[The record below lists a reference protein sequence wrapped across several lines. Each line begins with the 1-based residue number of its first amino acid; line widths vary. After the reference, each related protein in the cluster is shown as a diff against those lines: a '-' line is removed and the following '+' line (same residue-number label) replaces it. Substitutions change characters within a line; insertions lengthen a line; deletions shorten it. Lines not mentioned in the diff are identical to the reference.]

1 LKVRRCI
8 VIFTVLLFV
17 LTGCWNR
24 RELSDLA
31 IVSAFAVDKGTKE
44 NEYLVTFQIINP
56 SENATGVASSGG
68 KATPAFTVSET
79 GTTIFEAIRKVSKKL
94 SRQLFFAHIRLMVI
108 NEELAKEEG
117 ILELFDLF
125 ERSHEARL
133 TSNVL
138 IARGTDAKSI
148 INMVT
153 PLDNISGYV
162 TVKKLEATEKVW
174 SENIKVEVDDVINGI
189 VSLGSS
195 PVISGVRIDGDPKE
209 GQKKSNLESTDVPA
223 MLEISGI
230 ATFRGGKLVG
240 WLDNGKAK
248 GFMWVKNKM
257 NSTIVRM
264 DCKKK
269 KGGVAI
275 ELTESKSSIKAEVHR
290 KKTIFHVD
298 IKEEGNVAEMNCPA
312 DLSKSEEIKKLE
324 KSLAIE
330 TKKEV
335 MSAINFAQK
344 KKVDIFGFGEVIN
357 REDPKAW
364 EKMKK
369 NWNADF
375 SKAEVKVKV
384 EAYIRRPGMIMKPY
398 IKEVPKLQD

>member
-1 LKVRRCI
+1 MKVSRLI
-8 VIFTVLLFV
+8 VLFVLLLFV

-24 RELSDLA
+24 RELSELA
-31 IVSAFAVDKGTKE
+31 IVSAIAVDKGTKK
-44 NEYLVTFQIINP
+44 NEYLVTFQIVNP
-56 SENATGVASSGG
+56 SENATGVAGGGG
-68 KATPAFTVSET
+68 KATPVFTVSET

-108 NEELAKEEG
+108 DGKLAKEEG
-117 ILELFDLF
+117 ILDLFDLF

-189 VSLGSS
+189 VSQGSS

-209 GQKKSNLESTDVPA
+209 GEKKSNLESTNVPA
-223 MLEISGI
+223 VIEISGI
-230 ATFRGGKLVG
+230 AAFRGGKLVG

-257 NSTIVRM
+257 NSTIVPM

-269 KGGVAI
+269 RGGIAI
-275 ELTESKSSIKAEVHR
+275 ELTESKSSIKAEVHG
-290 KKTIFHVD
+290 KKTVFHID
-298 IKEEGNVAEMNCPA
+298 IKEEGNVAEMNCPT
-312 DLSKSEEIKKLE
+312 DLSKIEVIKKLE
-324 KSLAIE
+324 KELAKE

-335 MSAINFAQK
+335 MSAVKFAQK
-344 KKVDIFGFGEVIN
+344 KKSDIFGFGEAIN
-357 REDPKAW
+357 RENPKAW
-364 EKMKK
+364 GKMKN
-369 NWNADF
+369 NWNSDF
-375 SKAEVKVKV
+375 SKADVKVRV

-398 IKEVPKLQD
+398 IKNVPKLQE